1 MGSHECPKVLPC
13 LATGREGRGTWD
25 QVIFVLGC
33 FWGFFF
39 VVVLFAWFSWGV
51 FFGFAF
57 LFLFCLFCFVG
68 GLFSFILVLVFVW
81 VLFGFLMQGCGEG
94 KPNNKKP
101 LTFLQP
107 AYPQGDKA
115 VAAGVDQLI

>member
-1 MGSHECPKVLPC
+1 MSKGASL
-13 LATGREGRGTWD
+13 LGYRQGRERN
-25 QVIFVLGC
+25 LGSSYFC
-33 FWGFFF
+33 FGVFFGVFFLLLFYLLGF
-39 VVVLFAWFSWGV
+39 LGGV

-68 GLFSFILVLVFVW
+68 VLFSFILVLVFVW
-81 VLFGFLMQGCGEG
+81 VLFGFLMQDCGEG